1 MASQKPTQPPAG
13 DFGTFAK
20 ALWERVR
27 KPDASPYAVFADGTL
42 PRFTRWV
49 GGTNEFDGTG
59 LRDTVNANAL
69 YLDQVKDDLD
79 QHRNIDNARHA
90 TLAQRVTAL
99 EGQVSISPFPAA
111 SSPGDSN

>member
-1 MASQKPTQPPAG
+1 MPSQKPTQPPAG

-20 ALWERVR
+20 SLWERVR
-27 KPDASPYAVFADGTL
+27 KPDGSAYAVFADGTL
-42 PRFTRWV
+42 PKFTRWV

-79 QHRNIDNARHA
+79 KHKDTDNNRHA
-90 TLAQRVTAL
+90 ALAQRVTAL
-99 EGQVSISPFPAA
+99 EGQVTVSPFPG
-111 SSPGDSN
+111 SG

>member
-20 ALWERVR
+20 SLWERVR
-27 KPDASPYAVFADGTL
+27 KSDGSPYQVFADGTL

-49 GGTNEFDGTG
+49 GSIEEYDGVG

-69 YLDQVKDDLD
+69 YLDEVKNDLD
-79 QHRNIDNARHA
+79 KHKDADNNRHA
-90 TLAQRVTAL
+90 ALAQRVTAL
-99 EGQVSISPFPAA
+99 EGQVTVSPFPH
-111 SSPGDSN
+111 SG